1 MNVKKF
7 VVVMKKYSR
16 KLLYVYS
23 SEISSMFFDTISGLR
38 DIDIFTTFDIKYFN
52 IHSRLTFSIR

>member
-16 KLLYVYS
+16 KFLYVYS
-23 SEISSMFFDTISGLR
+23 SGVSSMFFGTISGLR
-38 DIDIFTTFDIKYFN
+38 DIDIFTTFDIKYFKEK
-52 IHSRLTFSIR
+52 SV

>member
-23 SEISSMFFDTISGLR
+23 SEHSQREGISIVYLL
-38 DIDIFTTFDIKYFN
+38 
-52 IHSRLTFSIR
+52 SRNDAVFSK

>member
-23 SEISSMFFDTISGLR
+23 LEHSQREGISIVCTFFPEMMQYSQNKGCQTYLR
-38 DIDIFTTFDIKYFN
+38 
-52 IHSRLTFSIR
+52 HLQ

>member
-23 SEISSMFFDTISGLR
+23 SEHSQREGISMNLATENQQAQI
-38 DIDIFTTFDIKYFN
+38 IYAIEIK
-52 IHSRLTFSIR
+52 